1 MTDIQLNGKST
12 LDTLSATMTA
22 KEKEAKLK
30 SADENNKPPNYKRI
44 SDDDLYRH
52 SSQYRMWSYT
62 KDQLQE
68 KRVDT
73 NARAIAYIEENL
85 LKFREAH
92 NLTEEEIKVLEAK
105 AIPLTMEEELDLVIS
120 TQKKSR

>member
-1 MTDIQLNGKST
+1 MS
-12 LDTLSATMTA
+12 A

-105 AIPLTMEEELDLVIS
+105 AIPLTMEEELDLVNFYA
-120 TQKKSR
+120 KKFR